1 MIRTQVRC
9 DKRVSFRDRREGWT
23 CVCPSP
29 GVARTH
35 MATRTVSLRAGNPRQ
50 AWTRPSPTAPMRWR
64 VLRSTNAGC
73 NHTGLSGGSRPQH
86 QAATTHKRPML
97 HTPLRHRRTLGKTTK
112 PRHHRRRPTI
122 SYIIVTP
129 RSSNLRCGRLPRR
142 AEISTGFG
150 FSPNASS
157 TSSSFRTRSG
167 DQVWNL
173 LSRADW
179 PTLGQPRTLR
189 CQPAA
194 LGQRL
199 TNGLWGPL

>member
-50 AWTRPSPTAPMRWR
+50 AWTRPSPTAPRRWR

-97 HTPLRHRRTLGKTTK
+97 HTPLRHRRTLGKITK

-122 SYIIVTP
+122 SYIIVKGGP
-129 RSSNLRCGRLPRR
+129 NDLGYLEHRR
-142 AEISTGFG
+142 RIC
-150 FSPNASS
+150 ASS
-157 TSSSFRTRSG
+157 R
-167 DQVWNL
+167 
-173 LSRADW
+173 
-179 PTLGQPRTLR
+179 LGGPRGWLN
-189 CQPAA
+189 CVLPHWA
-194 LGQRL
+194 
-199 TNGLWGPL
+199 

>member
-1 MIRTQVRC
+1 MASLGRSIKTVSPTYSNAPSASVVHRQVSYDVMIRTQVRC

-64 VLRSTNAGC
+64 VLRSTNASC
-73 NHTGLSGGSRPQH
+73 NHTSLSGGSRPQH

-97 HTPLRHRRTLGKTTK
+97 HTPLRHRRTLGKITK

-129 RSSNLRCGRLPRR
+129 RSSNLHCGRLL
-142 AEISTGFG
+142 
-150 FSPNASS
+150 
-157 TSSSFRTRSG
+157 
-167 DQVWNL
+167 Q
-173 LSRADW
+173 
-179 PTLGQPRTLR
+179 
-189 CQPAA
+189 
-194 LGQRL
+194 
-199 TNGLWGPL
+199 

>member
-97 HTPLRHRRTLGKTTK
+97 HTPLRHRRTLGKITK

-122 SYIIVTP
+122 SWGRRRGGLRLGAGSFPVALRP
-129 RSSNLRCGRLPRR
+129 RL
-142 AEISTGFG
+142 A
-150 FSPNASS
+150 S
-157 TSSSFRTRSG
+157 TSRRTP
-167 DQVWNL
+167 
-173 LSRADW
+173 SRHLAASARGPAIRYGTCSLG
-179 PTLGQPRTLR
+179 PTG
-189 CQPAA
+189 C
-194 LGQRL
+194 
-199 TNGLWGPL
+199 

>member
-97 HTPLRHRRTLGKTTK
+97 HTPLRHRRTLGKITK

-129 RSSNLRCGRLPRR
+129 RSSNLRCGRL
-142 AEISTGFG
+142 AYCTG
-150 FSPNASS
+150 AA
-157 TSSSFRTRSG
+157 
-167 DQVWNL
+167 
-173 LSRADW
+173 ADER
-179 PTLGQPRTLR
+179 TLGPALNRLR
-189 CQPAA
+189 
-194 LGQRL
+194 GRRL
-199 TNGLWGPL
+199 VHQLLRGCLAI

>member
-29 GVARTH
+29 GVARPH

-97 HTPLRHRRTLGKTTK
+97 HTPLRHRRTLGKITK

-129 RSSNLRCGRLPRR
+129 RSSNLRCAAHRLRPAPRAR
-142 AEISTGFG
+142 FPLPPR
-150 FSPNASS
+150 SPRWCRSRQAAAAAS
-157 TSSSFRTRSG
+157 
-167 DQVWNL
+167 
-173 LSRADW
+173 
-179 PTLGQPRTLR
+179 P
-189 CQPAA
+189 
-194 LGQRL
+194 
-199 TNGLWGPL
+199 

>member
-97 HTPLRHRRTLGKTTK
+97 HTPLRHRRTLGKITK

-122 SYIIVTP
+122 SYIIVSDSRKTWTVSADIFVP
-129 RSSNLRCGRLPRR
+129 SGTRMSAHPCL
-142 AEISTGFG
+142 
-150 FSPNASS
+150 NA
-157 TSSSFRTRSG
+157 RIE
-167 DQVWNL
+167 
-173 LSRADW
+173 
-179 PTLGQPRTLR
+179 
-189 CQPAA
+189 
-194 LGQRL
+194 QRL
-199 TNGLWGPL
+199 ASDVGSPGYCTTPT